1 MALVEKE
8 IRELSELS
16 HLITTG
22 AISYTRARL
31 SLRTFEQRLERVK
44 FVGFARLADPVGFAK
59 AKIVSDGSV
68 LAVTQADVAKE
79 LIDCEIQGIIIT
91 REKCHDFSGK
101 TKNASACQDCPNFP
115 FAKKQ
120 KNIVQLKTA

>member
-1 MALVEKE
+1 MAFVET
-8 IRELSELS
+8 ELRQLNELNDQVMAGT
-16 HLITTG
+16 ITNKK
-22 AISYTRARL
+22 ARL
-31 SLRTFEQRLERVK
+31 SLQVFEQKEKRLRIMVMAK
-44 FVGFARLADPVGFAK
+44 MVDPVGFAK

>member
-8 IRELSELS
+8 IRELSELN
-16 HLITTG
+16 HLIINGKIT
-22 AISYTRARL
+22 YTRARL
-31 SLRTFEQRLERVK
+31 SLRTFEQRSERIK
-44 FVGFARLADPVGFAK
+44 FIGFARFVDPVGFAK

-101 TKNASACQDCPNFP
+101 TKNAPACQDCPNFP

-120 KNIVQLKTA
+120 LKIVQLKTA